1 MESRPVENFWGRYA
15 LFMGLAM
22 GLLLLNLMLFPPSKN
37 KDGQQGDIKARQDLL
52 ANAPAD
58 EAAEGGQDQVKP
70 DLTADESPDKESPD
84 EESPDD
90 ESPDDESPDEE
101 SPDAQPADEPLPK
114 KEIPK
119 APVAPARFATL
130 GSVDPVSPYRM
141 LATFTSQGA
150 AVVRIEL
157 SSRKFRD
164 LEDRS
169 GYLGHIVINT
179 AAEGAG
185 CKVDVVGAGTPAAK
199 AGLRPGDLIEFVNE
213 IRVTSFRILQKA
225 LAETKPGQDI
235 GLTVSRDDKEIK
247 LTATLGRRPLEVVRP
262 EKDDP
267 LSFLLTLYQVDDAQ
281 LPIPPDEEESE
292 KDDEKGRTRS
302 KEDVPRDELL
312 FREIAGLDLRTGNWA
327 LLDPNDDPKNPED
340 WQVNDEG
347 EDAAADQPRDR
358 VRFARWLPQWDLVV
372 VKTYQ
377 LAKVPTADQKDL
389 NAKSYHLQFDIE
401 IHNVGPKAR
410 NVAYQLDGPTGLPTE
425 GSWYANKVG
434 PGWGIYGLRDILV
447 SFDKQQPDLIQC
459 TDIANATVTPPLW
472 KEGPDPLLFIGVDA
486 QYFSSVLI
494 PQRDEKSPREIW
506 FAQSRPIRVGAVN
519 GDFKKITNTS
529 CRVRSK
535 EKILEPGKTFSHRY
549 EIFAGPK
556 RPPLLDQYGLIETVF
571 YGWFWWAAKPMLVVL
586 HFFQGIVFSYGLA
599 IIMLTILVR
608 GSMFPLSRKQA
619 MGARKMQQL
628 QPEIR
633 KIMDKYKDDMEG
645 RAKAQQ
651 ELFKKH
657 DYHPLGGCW
666 VIFIQMPIFIG
677 LYRSLMVDVELRQA
691 PLLWDGIRWC
701 SNLAAPDMLIP
712 WGGFWEN
719 VGLEWVIRGHDPSF
733 MTMLAF
739 GPYFNLLPCL
749 TIVLFL
755 VQQKMLMPPATDE
768 QTAMQQNIMKYMMVL
783 MGLMFFKVAAGLCI
797 YFIASSLWGVA
808 ERQLLPKAKPGD
820 SASKPKTP
828 KPGMG
833 SSAERVKREA
843 AEPAKKIFPGL
854 LSAGD
859 GTAARKKKMRKG
871 RKKK

>member
-1 MESRPVENFWGRYA
+1 MESRPVSNFWGRYA
-15 LFMGLAM
+15 LFLGLSM
-22 GLLLLNLMLFPPSKN
+22 GLLLLN
-37 KDGQQGDIKARQDLL
+37 IRLL
-52 ANAPAD
+52 APPPDGRDKQQADLKAPQDPQAD
-58 EAAEGGQDQVKP
+58 APVDADPEAGQEQVKP
-70 DLTADESPDKESPD
+70 DPTADEPPD
-84 EESPDD
+84 EEP
-90 ESPDDESPDEE
+90 
-101 SPDAQPADEPLPK
+101 PDAQPADQPPPK

-119 APVAPARFATL
+119 APAAPSRFATL
-130 GSVDPVSPYRM
+130 GSVDPESPYRM
-141 LATFTSQGA
+141 LVTFTSQGA

-157 SSRKFRD
+157 SNPKFRD

-169 GYLGHIVINT
+169 GYLGHIVIDT
-179 AAEGAG
+179 AARGAG

-199 AGLRPGDLIEFVNE
+199 AGLRPGDLIEAVDGT
-213 IRVTSFRILQKA
+213 RVTGFSSLQEA
-225 LAETKPGQDI
+225 LAETKHRQDVL
-235 GLTVSRDDKEIK
+235 LTVSRDDEEIE

-262 EKDDP
+262 ENEDP
-267 LSFLLTLYQVDDAQ
+267 LSFLLTLYQVDDEQ
-281 LPIPPDEEESE
+281 LPGDPNQEEADKKKRS
-292 KDDEKGRTRS
+292 KS
-302 KEDVPRDELL
+302 KEDVHRDERIL
-312 FREIAGLDLRTGNWA
+312 REIGDLDLRTGNWV
-327 LLDPNDDPKNPED
+327 LLGPNDDPKKPKD
-340 WQVNDEG
+340 WKVDGEG
-347 EDAAADQPRDR
+347 EDAAVDEPREL
-358 VRFARWLPQWDLVV
+358 VRFARHLPQWDLVV

-377 LAKVPTADQKDL
+377 LARAATADQDDQDSR
-389 NAKSYHLQFDIE
+389 SYHLQFDVE

-447 SFDKQQPDLIQC
+447 SFNQQPPSMIQC
-459 TDIANATVTPPLW
+459 TDIASGKLDPPWQDSSLT
-472 KEGPDPLLFIGVDA
+472 FIGVDA

-494 PQRDEKSPREIW
+494 PQKKSPADIW
-506 FAQSRPIRVGAVN
+506 FAQSRPIRVGDVN

-529 CRVRSK
+529 CRVRSTLQT
-535 EKILEPGKTFSHRY
+535 LEPGQTFSHSY

-556 RPPLLDQYGLIETVF
+556 RPPLLEQYGLRDTVF

-586 HFFQGIVFSYGLA
+586 HFFHDIVRNYGLA
-599 IIMLTILVR
+599 IIMLTVLVR

-645 RAKAQQ
+645 RSKAQQ

-657 DYHPLGGCW
+657 NYNPLSGCW

-691 PLLWDGIRWC
+691 PLLWNGIRWC
-701 SNLAAPDMLIP
+701 SNLAAPDMLVY
-712 WGGFWEN
+712 WGGFWKSI
-719 VGLEWVIRGHDPSF
+719 GLEWVIQGHDPSF
-733 MTMLAF
+733 MSMFAL

-755 VQQKMLMPPATDE
+755 VQQKMLMPPATDA

-808 ERQLLPKAKPGD
+808 ERQLLPKAKEGAPEG
-820 SASKPKTP
+820 KPKPSKT
-828 KPGMG
+828 GIR
-833 SSAERVKREA
+833 SSAERLNRPSG
-843 AEPAKKIFPGL
+843 EPTKKLFPRL
-854 LSAGD
+854 PSNGD
-859 GTAARKKKMRKG
+859 GAAARKKKEKKG